1 MIVHAWFLMI
11 DKSSGEK
18 KIEELKEQYSKTK
31 YNKATNKYL
40 GMLRAK
46 IANIKKEMESQ
57 TRRSGTGYSV
67 RKSGNATVVFVGFPN
82 AGKSSL
88 LKALTGVDS
97 KVAEYAFTTLDVIPG
112 MLEYNGAKIQMLD
125 LPGLI
130 QGAHIGRG
138 GSMKI
143 ISVVRIA
150 DLILFVIDI
159 NSYQNLYQLIDE
171 LNMLNIRVNKKK
183 PNIRMEV
190 GKVGGMKIE
199 SNGHLI
205 PNKETILGIL
215 NEFKIFNGELIFY
228 ENVTEDRLIDFVADN
243 CAYMR
248 GVVALN
254 KIDTVSESKV
264 ESIKKEIEVKTGM
277 KVVPISAK
285 MMSNVP
291 ELRKDVFNLLDLI
304 RVYLKP
310 RDGKPDF
317 EKPMV
322 LERNSTVIDVVK
334 KINTK
339 LVKDTRFAYIT
350 GPSSKF
356 ANQRVGIEH
365 VVKDGDVVT
374 IVFD

>member
-1 MIVHAWFLMI
+1 MI
-11 DKSSGEK
+11 DKNSGQK
-18 KIEELKEQYSKTK
+18 KIDELQEQYSKTK

-46 IANIKKEMESQ
+46 IAKVKRDMES
-57 TRRSGTGYSV
+57 TSRKAGTGYSV

-88 LKALTGVDS
+88 LRALTGVDS
-97 KVAEYAFTTLDVIPG
+97 KVADYAFTTLDVIPG

-138 GSMKI
+138 GSMKV

-150 DLILFVIDI
+150 DLVLFVIDI
-159 NSYQNLYQLIDE
+159 NNYANLYQLIEE
-171 LNMLNIRVNKKK
+171 LNLLSIRVNKRK
-183 PNIRMEV
+183 PKIRFEE
-190 GKVGGMKIE
+190 GKVGGAHIE
-199 SNGHLI
+199 ANGHRI
-205 PNKETILGIL
+205 PNKDIILNIL

-228 ENVTEDRLIDFVADN
+228 EDATEDMFIDFIANN
-243 CAYMR
+243 CVYMR

-254 KIDTVSESKV
+254 KIDTVSQEKMESV
-264 ESIKKEIEVKTGM
+264 KKEIEQRTGM
-277 KVVPISAK
+277 KVIPISAK
-285 MMSNVP
+285 MLSNLP
-291 ELRKDVFNLLDLI
+291 DLKRDVFNILDLI

-310 RDGKPDF
+310 KDGEPDF
-317 EKPMV
+317 EKPLV
-322 LERNSTVIDVVK
+322 LDKSSTVLDVVK

-339 LVKDTRFAYIT
+339 LVKDARFAYVS

-356 ANQRVGIEH
+356 ANQRVGVEH
-365 VVKDGDVVT
+365 TMKDGDVIT